1 MLAKIGR
8 AGLRI
13 RQVPVHHYHRMHGK
27 SQFFNFVRVAR
38 VLLGMAGLWWRIFV
52 RHEGAVPPNRGSG
65 EA

>member
-27 SQFFNFVRVAR
+27 SQFFNLARVAR
-38 VLLGMAGLWWRIFV
+38 VLLGMAGLWWSIVVRREGLAPSRIA
-52 RHEGAVPPNRGSG
+52 EG
-65 EA
+65 